1 MVGTMKFREETF
13 KENGQIIKK
22 FYIDDKEVTQDV
34 YFNLTDELY
43 ENTKLKQDDHNE
55 EICNCEEC
63 QYLLELINEIRQ
75 SSDSEALA
83 ILKDEIDFRVQE
95 AYMQGQYVLANE
107 LGNSLLKHAVKLE
120 DELDNLYENGSFDKY
135 NEDS

>member
-1 MVGTMKFREETF
+1 MKFREEIY
-13 KENGQIIKK
+13 KENGEIIKK
-22 FYIDDKEVTQDV
+22 YYIDDKEVTQDV

-120 DELDNLYENGSFDKY
+120 DELENLYENGSLDEY
-135 NEDS
+135 NEDA

>member
-1 MVGTMKFREETF
+1 MRFREEIY
-13 KENGQIIKK
+13 KENGEIIKK

-83 ILKDEIDFRVQE
+83 ILKDEIEFRVQE
-95 AYMQGQYVLANE
+95 AYIEGQHVLANE

-120 DELDNLYENGSFDKY
+120 DELENLYENGSLHEY

>member
-1 MVGTMKFREETF
+1 MKFREETF

-120 DELDNLYENGSFDKY
+120 DELENLYENGSLDEY
-135 NEDS
+135 NEDG

>member
-1 MVGTMKFREETF
+1 MVIMRFREEIY
-13 KENGQIIKK
+13 KENGEIIKK
-22 FYIDDKEVTQDV
+22 FYIDGKEVTQDV

-95 AYMQGQYVLANE
+95 AYIEGQHVLANE
-107 LGNSLLKHAVKLE
+107 LGNSLLKHAVRLESKLE
-120 DELDNLYENGSFDKY
+120 DLYENGKFEGY
-135 NEDS
+135 EEA

>member
-1 MVGTMKFREETF
+1 MKFREETF

-95 AYMQGQYVLANE
+95 AYMQGQYVLTNE

>member
-1 MVGTMKFREETF
+1 MKFREETF

-43 ENTKLKQDDHNE
+43 ESTKFKQDDHNE

-63 QYLLELINEIRQ
+63 QYFLELINEIRQ
-75 SSDSEALA
+75 SPDSEALA

-95 AYMQGQYVLANE
+95 AYLEGQRVLANE
-107 LGNSLLKHAVKLE
+107 LGNYFLKYTVQLE
-120 DELDNLYENGSFDKY
+120 NKIDSLYENGTLDDC
-135 NEDS
+135 EEGDI

>member
-1 MVGTMKFREETF
+1 MVGTMKFREEIY
-13 KENGQIIKK
+13 KENGEIIKK
-22 FYIDDKEVTQDV
+22 YYIDDKEVTQDV

-43 ENTKLKQDDHNE
+43 ENTKLKQDEHNE

-83 ILKDEIDFRVQE
+83 ILKDEIEFRVQE
-95 AYMQGQYVLANE
+95 AYIEGQHVLANE

-120 DELDNLYENGSFDKY
+120 DELENLYENGSLDEY
-135 NEDS
+135 NEDN

>member
-1 MVGTMKFREETF
+1 MKFREEIY
-13 KENGQIIKK
+13 KENGEIIKK
-22 FYIDDKEVTQDV
+22 YYIDDKEVTQDV

-55 EICNCEEC
+55 EICDCEEC

-107 LGNSLLKHAVKLE
+107 LGNFLLKHAVRLESELE
-120 DELDNLYENGSFDKY
+120 DLYENGKFEGY
-135 NEDS
+135 EEA